1 MKLKG
6 KMVMELTD
14 VNTSEVETIVE
25 ENMVT
30 NAVNNILGLNPMAV
44 FYCEEEY
51 STGLVWTGNLL
62 PICPNMIGGIL
73 LFPKALEEN
82 ADNIYVKSDNLPV
95 AYASN
100 NVNSTANT
108 ARGSL
113 NLTESKVLDNGYK
126 FVWEFTPSQGN
137 GTIAAIALTSAKGGE
152 NGFGS
157 SVADA
162 STFLQLKEV
171 DIGTLAMAKQMV
183 LFETVEVDFENDIL
197 YSITFE
203 NSSVRVR
210 KVRIPIFSIGLN
222 EKINDSTYTVVE
234 DKVIPASVF
243 QFMGSYT
250 LYGEFLDGQDGYWYG
265 FSNEENSSG
274 AVKCRARAEEKM
286 KLARLEFKMPP
297 LLTDAEIEEV
307 LNVLPDLTK
316 WANEITAYAS
326 EAAIH
331 HGKEWN
337 GFKVVEGRSNRKY
350 RDELLVAEAAREHGY
365 TDIYRQTLI
374 PMTEMQKLMGK
385 STFEEILGDLIYKPP
400 GKPTLVPNTDKRPAM
415 NVTNAENEFDKIM
428 ED

>member
-1 MKLKG
+1 MCQRHKRGWPGHAVLSASGSHRWLNCTPSARLELEFENTTSEAAREGTAAHALCEHKLK
-6 KMVMELTD
+6 KFLKKRSKRPVSDYNSDEMEECTDAYAKFVMEQYEEAKKSCKDPVLLIEQKLDFSCYVPEGFGTGD
-14 VNTSEVETIVE
+14 CIIIFDDKLHIIDFKYGQGIFVEAEHNPQMMLYALGALEIYDALYDIKEVAMTIFQPRRENVSTWTIPIE
-25 ENMVT
+25 ELK
-30 NAVNNILGLNPMAV
+30 AWA
-44 FYCEEEY
+44 EEE
-51 STGLVWTGNLL
+51 LK
-62 PICPNMIGGIL
+62 
-73 LFPKALEEN
+73 PKARMAYDGEGE
-82 ADNIYVKSDNLPV
+82 YLP
-95 AYASN
+95 
-100 NVNSTANT
+100 
-108 ARGSL
+108 
-113 NLTESKVLDNGYK
+113 
-126 FVWEFTPSQGN
+126 
-137 GTIAAIALTSAKGGE
+137 GE
-152 NGFGS
+152 WC
-157 SVADA
+157 
-162 STFLQLKEV
+162 TFCK
-171 DIGTLAMAKQMV
+171 A
-183 LFETVEVDFENDIL
+183 
-197 YSITFE
+197 
-203 NSSVRVR
+203 
-210 KVRIPIFSIGLN
+210 
-222 EKINDSTYTVVE
+222 
-234 DKVIPASVF
+234 
-243 QFMGSYT
+243 
-250 LYGEFLDGQDGYWYG
+250 
-265 FSNEENSSG
+265 

>member
-1 MKLKG
+1 MSSPKVNCAKGTREAGLGHAVLSASGSHRWLNCTPSARLELEFENTTSEAAREGTAAHALCEHKLK
-6 KMVMELTD
+6 KFLKKRSKRPVSDYNSDEMEECTDAYAEFVMEQYEEAKKSCKDPVLLIEQKLDFSCYVPEGFGTGD
-14 VNTSEVETIVE
+14 CIIISDDKLHIIDFKYGQGIFVEAEHNPQMMLYALGALEIYDALYDIKEVAMTIFQPRRENVSTWTIPIE
-25 ENMVT
+25 ELK
-30 NAVNNILGLNPMAV
+30 AWA
-44 FYCEEEY
+44 EEE
-51 STGLVWTGNLL
+51 LK
-62 PICPNMIGGIL
+62 
-73 LFPKALEEN
+73 PKARMAYDGEGE
-82 ADNIYVKSDNLPV
+82 YLP
-95 AYASN
+95 
-100 NVNSTANT
+100 
-108 ARGSL
+108 
-113 NLTESKVLDNGYK
+113 
-126 FVWEFTPSQGN
+126 
-137 GTIAAIALTSAKGGE
+137 GE
-152 NGFGS
+152 WC
-157 SVADA
+157 
-162 STFLQLKEV
+162 TFCK
-171 DIGTLAMAKQMV
+171 A
-183 LFETVEVDFENDIL
+183 
-197 YSITFE
+197 
-203 NSSVRVR
+203 
-210 KVRIPIFSIGLN
+210 
-222 EKINDSTYTVVE
+222 
-234 DKVIPASVF
+234 
-243 QFMGSYT
+243 
-250 LYGEFLDGQDGYWYG
+250 
-265 FSNEENSSG
+265 